1 MLTVINRR
9 PSDVFQNDRTN
20 SVTIGV
26 ADEYIGLVVG
36 RGGRN
41 IMEISQVFYTTND
54 PCYSVLLLSLF
65 LFFNVEH
72 SVLAE
77 YQTISL

>member
-1 MLTVINRR
+1 MLFVIERR
-9 PSDVFQNDRTN
+9 PSDVFQEDRTN

-26 ADEYIGLVVG
+26 ADKYIGLVVG

-41 IMEISQVFYTTND
+41 IMEIIQVFIQQMIHIILY
-54 PCYSVLLLSLF
+54 YRYHF
-65 LFFNVEH
+65 LFYEEH

-77 YQTISL
+77 

>member
-1 MLTVINRR
+1 VIDRR
-9 PSDVFQNDRTN
+9 PSDVFQNDRPN

-41 IMEISQVFYTTND
+41 IMEISQVFIQQMIHVILYY
-54 PCYSVLLLSLF
+54 CYHYF
-65 LFFNVEH
+65 FFNVEH

>member
-1 MLTVINRR
+1 MLTVIDRR
-9 PSDVFQNDRTN
+9 PSDVFQNDRPN

-41 IMEISQVFYTTND
+41 IMEISQVFIQQMIHVILYY
-54 PCYSVLLLSLF
+54 CYHYCF
-65 LFFNVEH
+65 LM
-72 SVLAE
+72 
-77 YQTISL
+77 